1 VWRWTGFVVLALS
14 LCGCNRYV
22 TIHAMDLPR
31 VTAVGAPHWVWNDR
45 GEAVEISGDF
55 DAIVRTRWGKYEFS
69 RPVRAEFVRGALV
82 VSGSAED
89 ATAFPLAEVHDVQLK
104 QFSAGRTIALVL
116 SVVGGATVL
125 VLFFAGEVGH

>member
-1 VWRWTGFVVLALS
+1 MLALS

-22 TIHAMDLPR
+22 TIHPLDLPR
-31 VTAVGAPHWVWNDR
+31 VTAPSAHWVWNDR
-45 GEAVEISGDF
+45 GEAVEIRGDF

-69 RPVRAEFVRGALV
+69 HPVRAEFVPGSLV

-89 ATAFPLAEVHDVQLK
+89 ATTFPLSEVHDVQLK

-125 VLFFAGEVGH
+125 VFVFAGEVGH